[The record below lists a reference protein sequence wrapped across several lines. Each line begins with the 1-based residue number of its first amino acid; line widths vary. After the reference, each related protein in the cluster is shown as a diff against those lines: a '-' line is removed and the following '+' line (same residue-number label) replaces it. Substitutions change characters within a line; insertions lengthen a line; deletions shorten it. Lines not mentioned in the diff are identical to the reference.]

1 MRCRPV
7 AFAAACTAAVC
18 LTGLR
23 AAAPP
28 SAPASPSASPVRSPA
43 STADGPDSAAAPG
56 AGEVHSVSVPGT
68 DPTQRALP
76 ARATARFSLVG
87 VTWDDPDAQLGGTV
101 EVRTR
106 DSRTGVWSSWHE
118 LDMDVRKPETGPGQT
133 SAGLRAGSRP
143 LWTGPSDGV
152 QLRAEGS
159 ALPRGLRVELVD
171 PQGGAPAPPS
181 AARTEAP
188 AGAPPMTTRAGWGAD
203 ESKVGGPPTYNSTT
217 KAVFVHHTAGSNTYR
232 CADSPAIVRAIFTY
246 HVEGQG
252 WNDIGYHFLVD
263 KCGRIFEGR
272 AGGIDR
278 PVQGAHTYGFNV
290 DTSSVSVIGD
300 YSTATTTPAVRDAV
314 TKLASWKLG
323 LYGLAV
329 DGSTTLTASVDNG
342 RFRRG
347 ERVTLP
353 RLPGHRDAYP
363 TECPGGHLYA
373 DLPAIRLSAARADG
387 AGAGDPET
395 SGAPWPEDPGSET
408 AAVVPDG
415 AEEQDSVGGDFDGD
429 GDRDLAV
436 AYRTP
441 DGAAPLVVLSSPE
454 HGRRTAS
461 PTVLMGAGGSALAS
475 GDMNG
480 DGYDDLAVSTTRGIV
495 TYHGSPVGLST
506 AGAPALAVGADA
518 ESLTAQDLDGDGYAD
533 LLAGPDV
540 VASGGPLGLTAPEDE
555 SATSAG

>member
-7 AFAAACTAAVC
+7 AFTAACTAAVC
-18 LTGLR
+18 LTGLT

-28 SAPASPSASPVRSPA
+28 SAPRSPSVSPGPSAASPAHRP
-43 STADGPDSAAAPG
+43 GPPG
-56 AGEVHSVSVPGT
+56 SGEVHSVPVPGT
-68 DPTQRALP
+68 DPERRELP
-76 ARATARFSLVG
+76 ARATEPFSLVG
-87 VTWDDPDAQLGGTV
+87 VTWDDPDAELGGTV

-106 DSRTGVWSSWHE
+106 DSRTGVWSPWHT
-118 LDMDVRKPETGPGQT
+118 LDFDVRTPETGPGED

-152 QLRAEGS
+152 RLRAEGAS
-159 ALPRGLRVELVD
+159 LPRGLRVELVD

-181 AARTEAP
+181 ARAEAP
-188 AGAPPMTTRAGWGAD
+188 ADAPAMTTRAGWGAD
-203 ESKVGGPPTYNSTT
+203 ESEVGGPPTYNSTT
-217 KAVFVHHTAGSNTYR
+217 KAVFVHHTAGSNTYQ

-263 KCGRIFEGR
+263 RCGRIFEGR
-272 AGGIDR
+272 AGGVDR
-278 PVQGAHTYGFNV
+278 PVQGAHTYGFNI

-314 TKLASWKLG
+314 MRVASWKLG
-323 LYGLAV
+323 LYGLAL
-329 DGSTTLTASVDNG
+329 DGTTTLTASVDNG
-342 RFRRG
+342 KFRRG
-347 ERVTLP
+347 QRVTLP

-373 DLPAIRLSAARADG
+373 VLPAIRTAGAARG
-387 AGAGDPET
+387 EGPGDPDA
-395 SGAPWPEDPGSET
+395 SGMPWPRDPGAEA

-441 DGAAPLVVLSSPE
+441 EGATPLVVLSNSE
-454 HGRRTAS
+454 RGRRTAS
-461 PTVLMGAGGSALAS
+461 PTVLMGAGGTALAS

-480 DGYDDLAVSTTRGIV
+480 DGYDDLAVSTGRGIV
-495 TYHGSPVGLST
+495 TYHGSPTGLST
-506 AGAPALAVGADA
+506 AGAPSLTVGADA
-518 ESLTAQDLDGDGYAD
+518 GALTAQDLDDDGYAD

-540 VASGGPLGLTAPEDE
+540 IASGGPLGLTVPGNEPAAP
-555 SATSAG
+555 AG

>member
-7 AFAAACTAAVC
+7 AFTAACTAAVC
-18 LTGLR
+18 LTGLT

-28 SAPASPSASPVRSPA
+28 SAPVSPAPSPVRAGASPGRA
-43 STADGPDSAAAPG
+43 SLAPG
-56 AGEVHSVSVPGT
+56 AGEIHSVPVPGT
-68 DPTQRALP
+68 DPTRRSLP
-76 ARATARFSLVG
+76 ASTTEPFSLVG
-87 VTWDDPDAQLGGTV
+87 ITWDDPEAEIGGTV

-106 DSRTGVWSSWHE
+106 DSRTGVWSPWHTM
-118 LDMDVRKPETGPGQT
+118 DADVRASEAGPGPAAT
-133 SAGLRAGSRP
+133 GLRAGSLP

-171 PQGGAPAPPS
+171 PQDGAPAPPS
-181 AARTEAP
+181 ARAEAP
-188 AGAPPMTTRAGWGAD
+188 ADAPPMTMRAGWGAD
-203 ESKVGGPPTYNSTT
+203 ESKVGGPPTYNATT
-217 KAVFVHHTAGSNTYR
+217 KAVFVHHTAGSNTYQ
-232 CADSPAIVRAIFTY
+232 CADSPAIVRAVFTY

-300 YSTATTTPAVRDAV
+300 YSTAATTPAARDAV
-314 TKLASWKLG
+314 ARLASWKLG

-329 DGSTTLTASVDNG
+329 DGTATLTASTDNG
-342 RFRRG
+342 KFRRG

-363 TECPGGHLYA
+363 TECPGAHLYA
-373 DLPAIRLSAARADG
+373 DLPAIRRSAAALGDG
-387 AGAGDPET
+387 SGTGGPEP
-395 SGAPWPEDPGSET
+395 SGVPWPPDPGAE
-408 AAVVPDG
+408 AAAAVPDG
-415 AEEQDSVGGDFDGD
+415 AEELDSAGGDFDGD

-436 AYRTP
+436 AFRTP
-441 DGAAPLVVLSSPE
+441 EGAAALVVLSGPE
-454 HGRRTAS
+454 RGRGTAS
-461 PTVLMGAGGSALAS
+461 PTILMGAGGSALAS

-480 DGYDDLAVSTTRGIV
+480 DGFDDLAVSTGRGIV
-495 TYHGSPVGLST
+495 TYHGSPTGLST
-506 AGAPALAVGADA
+506 EGAPTLAVGADA
-518 ESLTAQDLDGDGYAD
+518 PALTALDLDGDGYAD

-540 VASGGPLGLTAPEDE
+540 IATGGPLGLGVPGGGP
-555 SATSAG
+555 AGPAG

>member
-7 AFAAACTAAVC
+7 AFTAACTAVVC
-18 LTGLR
+18 LTVLT

-28 SAPASPSASPVRSPA
+28 SAPLSPSVPAVPSPA
-43 STADGPDSAAAPG
+43 SPAHGPGTPG
-56 AGEVHSVSVPGT
+56 SGEVHSVPVPGT
-68 DPTQRALP
+68 DPSRRELP
-76 ARATARFSLVG
+76 ARATEPFSLVG
-87 VTWDDPDAQLGGTV
+87 VTWDDPDAELGGTV

-106 DSRTGVWSSWHE
+106 DSRTGAWSDWNM
-118 LDMDVRKPETGPGQT
+118 LDIDQRTPETGPGQA

-152 QLRAEGS
+152 QLRAEGVS
-159 ALPRGLRVELVD
+159 LPRGLRVELVD
-171 PQGGAPAPPS
+171 PQGGAPAPPT
-181 AARTEAP
+181 ARAEVP
-188 AGAPPMTTRAGWGAD
+188 AGAPAMTTRAGWGAD

-217 KAVFVHHTAGSNTYR
+217 KAVFVHHTAGSNTYQ

-300 YSTATTTPAVRDAV
+300 YSTATTTPAIRDAV
-314 TKLASWKLG
+314 MRIASWKLG
-323 LYGLAV
+323 LYGLALN
-329 DGSTTLTASVDNG
+329 GTTTLTASVDNG
-342 RFRRG
+342 KFRRG
-347 ERVTLP
+347 QRVTLP
-353 RLPGHRDAYP
+353 RLPGHRDGYP

-373 DLPAIRLSAARADG
+373 DLPAIRAAAAARDEGPDALG
-387 AGAGDPET
+387 V
-395 SGAPWPEDPGSET
+395 PWPQDPGSE
-408 AAVVPDG
+408 AAAAVPDG

-441 DGAAPLVVLSSPE
+441 EGGTPLVVLSNPE
-454 HGRRTAS
+454 RGRRTAS
-461 PTVLMGAGGSALAS
+461 TTVLMGAGGTALAS
-475 GDMNG
+475 GDTNG
-480 DGYDDLAVSTTRGIV
+480 DGYDDLAVSTGRGIV
-495 TYHGSPVGLST
+495 TYHGSPTGLST
-506 AGAPALAVGADA
+506 AGAPSLAVGAYA
-518 ESLTAQDLDGDGYAD
+518 GSLTAQDLDDDGYAD

-540 VASGGPLGLTAPEDE
+540 IATGGPLGLTVPGNEPAAP
-555 SATSAG
+555 TG